1 MSQLNQENQMEMTP
15 AHGVEQLVIA
25 SNDPVEAENWQDE
38 KTMLLPAAAGGR
50 STIWLELA
58 QGGQRFDISCFP
70 VTLGR
75 HPECDIVL
83 QGDGVSRSHAS
94 LLKVD
99 GGYAIEDN
107 GSLNGIR
114 INDYAVDRVLLADGD
129 RIGIGTVELV
139 FHQDI
144 ATTQTKS
151 PAKRKRILA
160 VVTLITALFVSGMYA
175 QRAGYLPAIDIA
187 SLINTQSPN
196 NAISP
201 SEDSAVS
208 AVVADAEAVV
218 NDSNEAVDQSI
229 HSTSV
234 IADSNII
241 IPTSAQQASEI
252 SADEAVQLASQDT
265 SVTDEINVVTTELV
279 ANSSVPE
286 QKPLSAETKP
296 QNVAKLSESSPLI
309 QNSSGSTNEGPVKP
323 SAKSKEKVA
332 KRSISSERSRE
343 QILDARAQYLDGEA
357 DQAFTALDAIIDSNR
372 YRAAYRDEASQ
383 LKNQLTESYALY
395 TSGQQAFDRDQ
406 KDQAF
411 IDWQKFLASENAMLL
426 PQKSRYAEDVNEHV
440 FSEYIAIADAADD
453 QSDYH
458 KAYQYWQ
465 RAAAIKPDSE
475 ASIELAALDQRARTL
490 YRDGY
495 RKETINLT
503 QARTAWQKVLTVVPP
518 GTEYHTK
525 ARAKLRWYAYL
536 DQ

>member
-1 MSQLNQENQMEMTP
+1 MSQLNQENQTEMTP

-25 SNDPVEAENWQDE
+25 SNDPVETEDWQDE

-50 STIWLELA
+50 STIWLELV

-70 VTLGR
+70 ITLGR
-75 HPECDIVL
+75 HPDCDIVL

-99 GGYAIEDN
+99 GGYAIEDR

-129 RIGIGTVELV
+129 RIGIGAVELI

-144 ATTQTKS
+144 AIKQTKS
-151 PAKRKRILA
+151 SGKRKRILA
-160 VVTLITALFVSGMYA
+160 VMTLIAALFVSGIYA
-175 QRAGYLPAIDIA
+175 QRAGYLPTIDIA
-187 SLINTQSPN
+187 SLITTRSPN
-196 NAISP
+196 AILS
-201 SEDSAVS
+201 SEESVATE
-208 AVVADAEAVV
+208 VVTDAEAVV
-218 NDSNEAVDQSI
+218 NDSKEVVDQSTNSAPI
-229 HSTSV
+229 

-241 IPTSAQQASEI
+241 IPTSAQHVNEI
-252 SADEAVQLASQDT
+252 SADEAVQVASPDT
-265 SVTDEINVVTTELV
+265 PVADEVNAVTTELV
-279 ANSSVPE
+279 TNSSVSE

-296 QNVAKLSESSPLI
+296 QNVAKLSESNPLI
-309 QNSSGSTNEGPVKP
+309 QNSSDSTDEG
-323 SAKSKEKVA
+323 SAKLSAKPKQNVA

-343 QILDARAQYLDGEA
+343 QILEARAQYLDGEA
-357 DQAFTALDAIIDSNR
+357 DQAFTALNAIIDSNR
-372 YRAAYRDEASQ
+372 YRAAHRDEARQ

-395 TSGQQAFDRDQ
+395 TSGQEAFDRGR

-411 IDWQKFLASENAMLL
+411 IDWQKFLANENAMLL
-426 PQKSRYAEDVNEHV
+426 PQKSRYAETVNEHV
-440 FSEYIAIADAADD
+440 FNEYITIADVADEQD
-453 QSDYH
+453 DYH

-475 ASIELAALDQRARTL
+475 ASTEIAILDQRARTL

-503 QARTAWQKVLTVVPP
+503 QARTAWQKVLTIVPP

>member
-129 RIGIGTVELV
+129 RIGIGTVELI

-144 ATTQTKS
+144 ATKQAKS
-151 PAKRKRILA
+151 PGKRKRILA
-160 VVTLITALFVSGMYA
+160 VVTLIVALFVSGMYA
-175 QRAGYLPAIDIA
+175 QRAGYLPTVDIA
-187 SLINTQSPN
+187 SFITTQSPN
-196 NAISP
+196 AILP
-201 SEDSAVS
+201 SEESVATET
-208 AVVADAEAVV
+208 VADAEAVV
-218 NDSNEAVDQSI
+218 NDSKEAVDQSTNSAPI
-229 HSTSV
+229 

-241 IPTSAQQASEI
+241 IPTSAQHANEI
-252 SADEAVQLASQDT
+252 SADEVVQVASPDT
-265 SVTDEINVVTTELV
+265 SMADGINTVTAELIV
-279 ANSSVPE
+279 NSPVPE
-286 QKPLSAETKP
+286 QKPLSVETKP
-296 QNVAKLSESSPLI
+296 QLVSKLSASSPLI
-309 QNSSGSTNEGPVKP
+309 QNSSGSTDQGSAKAL
-323 SAKSKEKVA
+323 AKSKEKVI
-332 KRSISSERSRE
+332 KRSVSSERSRE
-343 QILDARAQYLDGEA
+343 QILDARARYLDGEA
-357 DQAFTALDAIIDSNR
+357 DQAFTALNAIIDSNR
-372 YRAAYRDEASQ
+372 YRAAHRDEANQ

-395 TSGQQAFDRDQ
+395 TSGQQAFDRGQ

-411 IDWQKFLASENAMLL
+411 VDWQQFLASENALLL

-440 FSEYIAIADAADD
+440 FSEYIAIADAADEQD
-453 QSDYH
+453 DYH

-475 ASIELAALDQRARTL
+475 ASTEIAILDQRARTL